1 MEENMK
7 MDITDHVVLRRL
19 DWSVH
24 SVWAAV
30 GQVLPHPF
38 LHMSEQLLSTTPRRR
53 HERMKTDEA
62 VGLRQSSCVWS
73 TSTHR
78 FVESEDLRRGVEVG
92 AELIHD
98 HMEAADLIPHRTGH
112 LGKSRSPFTVQKVH
126 SRQKKMYNSNPS
138 DVSDKL
144 LIISLL
150 WLETRSIHTRRYI
163 FVLKV
168 GGSTP

>member
-38 LHMSEQLLSTTPRRR
+38 LHMSEQLLSTTQRWR
-53 HERMKTDEA
+53 HERIKADEA

-112 LGKSRSPFTVQKVH
+112 LGKSQSRSPF
-126 SRQKKMYNSNPS
+126 KKFIQ
-138 DVSDKL
+138 DRRKRT
-144 LIISLL
+144 IQ
-150 WLETRSIHTRRYI
+150 IHQEMFPTNY
-163 FVLKV
+163 
-168 GGSTP
+168 